1 MEIQKRNFKLANRE
15 SLAAVH
21 THTHTHT
28 LIISFNRK
36 ENIFLNSNRA
46 YCSSIQ

>member
-1 MEIQKRNFKLANRE
+1 MKNKNLRLVSCE

-21 THTHTHT
+21 THTHT
-28 LIISFNRK
+28 LVISFNRK
-36 ENIFLNSNRA
+36 ENIFLNSNKA